1 MADDNEKDVKLN
13 FSAETTKAIE
23 NVDALQ
29 KKINDLYGT
38 VEKVNKAG
46 VNNHNTLTSRQS
58 SQVIRG
64 VGSASEAAKEVSSQ
78 SRQLE
83 GAYSSAR
90 KSGSL
95 SPSDL
100 SQLKQIIDLLHSSI
114 SQANASGVSSS
125 GRVSPVGEYG
135 QMYQGLSNMHVR
147 PSKIFLEGTN
157 REDRYSQAEDK
168 KKVQEEQ
175 RGMRRAVNHYSRSST
190 HYSDSIDT
198 TISHGKVTYNRNKE
212 LNGQYDSA
220 LGGINSQQ
228 ENVRS
233 QLEGSSRRKQD
244 IGSEMNQL
252 RQSISSG
259 KVSGDGQ
266 AEADR
271 LSKLEQ
277 EDKELAQTIANLKSF
292 NDTLKKSRQNLN
304 SAKARYDTSTESGN
318 TSVGYDPN
326 SFMGMMQRRMP
337 STVIGATATALS
349 GLKSASQ
356 SGNQSRLEAESSV
369 NADTLGSIANG
380 TGDISHRSD
389 VRYLKQLSN
398 TGINNGTDYS
408 GTQMAQFAG
417 TFTGATGNTNTS
429 AGVSAANSTSQLARF
444 TGMGT
449 SQANSLISAL
459 GTSGAIS
466 NGRNTTDLS
475 NTIAGEVYTSRMA
488 GKSPQQAQALSSIIN
503 GQVNNGVT
511 TKQAGDLAA
520 VQGMQSKYGSTM
532 QGAAGGS
539 AYSGLASVATNGF
552 NNPVS
557 RDLFGGNN
565 PKYAGVHGSAL
576 LYRDMTQ
583 ATTHPWKLGGMIKND
598 LNHFGGDKT
607 AAAANLSQLSGGKLS
622 YKQALNYVNME
633 QKGKLNKSNIESQRR
648 RDRRTGKSRN
658 QHIRRQYS
666 TQGNSTI
673 DLRISIDQRGKIA
686 MSNVGDGPRRAGNAV
701 GSHVSPLLWGAS
713 AVAGGWAG
721 SILSKGLGTLAASS
735 LGGKGASGIAD
746 IFKALK
752 GTKLGS
758 AMSSAASWFKG
769 TKAGSSVM
777 SGLGKGKSILSGFG
791 KTVKGSKF
799 GQYASKASGLF
810 RGSKILQGMKAA
822 GSASK
827 FGQYASRASGLFK
840 GSKILQ
846 GMRAA
851 GSAAKGS
858 KMFEGVSKIL
868 GGTSKFLG
876 KIATP
881 LAVAGYASDAVTD
894 KNHLKG
900 ASKGIGG
907 TIGTV
912 AGGIFGGP
920 IGAIAGGWAGEK
932 IGAGVYNVGH
942 WFHQKGSKAKKQTK
956 EYIKKNRKKGYRV
969 SKSPILGMKAAG
981 SAAKGSKMFGGASK
995 LLGGTSKF
1003 LGKIATPLA
1012 VAGYASD
1019 AITDKNHLKGASRG
1033 IGGVAGTIAGGIFGG
1048 PLGAVAGGWAGE
1060 KLGAGVYNVGHWFH
1074 QQGSKAKKQTKEYI
1088 KKNRKKGYRVS
1099 KSSILGIGSKDNNK
1113 KPKSLFQSAMTLLKG
1128 FNDMLDKAMKVIAAA
1143 KSIKTGSG
1151 SGSSGGKS
1159 GKGTGKLGNVSDSGS
1174 AVKQMVSIADAVGK
1188 ATGVKPGVV
1197 MGQLWEET
1205 GGKLSQEALKDHN
1218 FAGIKGS
1225 GGGNATDDGGT
1236 YQKFSSNKD
1245 FAKYYA
1251 KLIGGRYKSAYQQS
1265 TFYKIASSLHNKGY
1279 FTDPNIS
1286 GYAAGMRAGN
1296 SAYKKAKKKHATGG
1310 IYSTATDVGG
1320 NNVVGEDGLEAA
1332 VPLGAGHQGDT
1343 ENMLNVL
1350 AGTYGKKMVS
1360 SPEQSSTSSGVSIG
1374 HYSPNNSVV
1383 INGANKTDDE
1393 LVSKI
1398 KTLLSSMKQKD
1409 RQSLLNYYSN
1419 SYK

>member
-1 MADDNEKDVKLN
+1 MADGEKDVKLN
-13 FSAETTKAIE
+13 FSAETTRAIE
-23 NVDALQ
+23 NVDKLQ
-29 KKINDLYGT
+29 KKINDLYAT
-38 VEKVNKAG
+38 VDKVNKAG

-64 VGSASEAAKEVSSQ
+64 AGSASEAAKEVSSQ

-90 KSGSL
+90 ESGAL

-100 SQLKQIIDLLHSSI
+100 NQLKQIIDLLHSSI
-114 SQANASGVSSS
+114 SQANASGISSS

-135 QMYQGLSNMHVR
+135 QMYQNLSGMHVR
-147 PSKIFLEGTN
+147 PSKIFLEGTS
-157 REDRYSQAEDK
+157 REDRYAQANDK

-175 RGMRRAVNHYSRSST
+175 RGMRRDVNHYSRSAT
-190 HYSDSIDT
+190 HYSDSVDT
-198 TISHGKVTYNRNKE
+198 AISRGKVTYNRNQE
-212 LNGQYDSA
+212 LNGQYNSA
-220 LGGINSQQ
+220 LGGISSQQ

-233 QLEGSSRRKQD
+233 QLEGANERKQD
-244 IGSEMNQL
+244 IGSEMDQL
-252 RQSISSG
+252 RQSISQG

-271 LSKLEQ
+271 LTKLEQ
-277 EDKELAQTIANLKSF
+277 EDKELAQTIANLKAF

-318 TSVGYDPN
+318 TSIGYDPN
-326 SFMGMMQRRMP
+326 SFMGIMQRRMP
-337 STVIGATATALS
+337 STVIGATATAIS

-356 SGNQSRLEAESSV
+356 SGNQSRMEAENSV

-380 TGDISHRSD
+380 TGDIAHRSD
-389 VRYLKQLSN
+389 VKYLRQLSN
-398 TGINNGTDYS
+398 KGINNGTDYS

-417 TFTGATGNTNTS
+417 NFTGATGNTNTS

-466 NGRNTTDLS
+466 NGSNTADLS

-520 VQGMQSKYGSTM
+520 VQGMQSRYGSTM

-557 RDLFGGNN
+557 RALFGGNN

-583 ATTHPWKLGGMIKND
+583 ATTHPWKLGSMIKND
-598 LNHFGGDKT
+598 LNNFGGDKT

-633 QKGKLNKSNIESQRR
+633 QKGQLNKSNIESQRR

-686 MSNVGDGPRRAGNAV
+686 MSNAGDGARRAGNTV
-701 GSHVSPLLWGAS
+701 GSHVSPLLWGAG

-721 SILSKGLGTLAASS
+721 SILSKGLGALVMSG
-735 LGGKGASGIAD
+735 LGGKGASSIAGIS
-746 IFKALK
+746 KLLK
-752 GTKLGS
+752 GTKLGG

-791 KTVKGSKF
+791 DTVKGSKF
-799 GQYASKASGLF
+799 GQYASKAS
-810 RGSKILQGMKAA
+810 S
-822 GSASK
+822 
-827 FGQYASRASGLFK
+827 LFK
-840 GSKILQ
+840 GSKIMQ
-846 GMRAA
+846 GMKTA
-851 GSAAKGS
+851 GSAAKGG
-858 KMFEGVSKIL
+858 KMFGNASKLL

-907 TIGTV
+907 I
-912 AGGIFGGP
+912 
-920 IGAIAGGWAGEK
+920 
-932 IGAGVYNVGH
+932 
-942 WFHQKGSKAKKQTK
+942 
-956 EYIKKNRKKGYRV
+956 
-969 SKSPILGMKAAG
+969 
-981 SAAKGSKMFGGASK
+981 
-995 LLGGTSKF
+995 
-1003 LGKIATPLA
+1003 
-1012 VAGYASD
+1012 
-1019 AITDKNHLKGASRG
+1019 
-1033 IGGVAGTIAGGIFGG
+1033 AGTIAGGIFGG

-1074 QQGSKAKKQTKEYI
+1074 QQGSKAKKQNQEYI
-1088 KKNRKKGYRVS
+1088 KKARKKGYNVS
-1099 KSSILGIGSKDNNK
+1099 KSSILGIGSNDNNN

-1128 FNDMLDKAMKVIAAA
+1128 FNDMLDKAMKVVAAA
-1143 KSIKTGSG
+1143 KSIKSGSG

-1197 MGQLWEET
+1197 MGQMWEET

-1320 NNVVGEDGLEAA
+1320 NNVVGDDGLEAA

-1360 SPEQSSTSSGVSIG
+1360 SPEQSSGASSGVSIG

-1409 RQSLLNYYSN
+1409 RQSLLSYYSN

>member
-1 MADDNEKDVKLN
+1 MADDEKDVKLN
-13 FSAETTKAIE
+13 FSAETTRAIE
-23 NVDALQ
+23 NVDKLQ
-29 KKINDLYGT
+29 KKINDLYDT
-38 VEKVNKAG
+38 VDKVNKAG

-64 VGSASEAAKEVSSQ
+64 AGSASEAAKEVSSQ

-90 KSGSL
+90 ESGAL

-100 SQLKQIIDLLHSSI
+100 NQLKQIIDLLHSSI
-114 SQANASGVSSS
+114 SQANASGISSS

-135 QMYQGLSNMHVR
+135 QMYQNLSGMHVR
-147 PSKIFLEGTN
+147 PSKIFLEGTS
-157 REDRYSQAEDK
+157 REDRYAQADDK

-175 RGMRRAVNHYSRSST
+175 RGMRRGVNHYSRSAT
-190 HYSDSIDT
+190 HYSDSVDT
-198 TISHGKVTYNRNKE
+198 AISRGKVTYNRNQE
-212 LNGQYDSA
+212 LNGQYNSA
-220 LGGINSQQ
+220 LGGITSQQ

-233 QLEGSSRRKQD
+233 QLEGANGRKQD
-244 IGSEMNQL
+244 IGSEMDQL
-252 RQSISSG
+252 RQSISQG

-271 LSKLEQ
+271 LTKLEQ
-277 EDKELAQTIANLKSF
+277 EDKELAQTIANLKAF

-337 STVIGATATALS
+337 STVIGATATAIS
-349 GLKSASQ
+349 GLRSASQ
-356 SGNQSRLEAESSV
+356 SGNQSRMEAENSV

-380 TGDISHRSD
+380 TGDIAHRSD
-389 VRYLKQLSN
+389 VRYLSQLSN
-398 TGINNGTDYS
+398 KGINNGTDYT

-417 TFTGATGNTNTS
+417 NFTNATGNTNTS
-429 AGVSAANSTSQLARF
+429 AGVSAANSTSKLARF

-449 SQANSLISAL
+449 SQANALISAL

-466 NGRNTTDLS
+466 NGRNTADLS
-475 NTIAGEVYTSRMA
+475 NTIAGEVYSSRMA

-503 GQVNNGVT
+503 SQVNNGVT

-520 VQGMQSKYGSTM
+520 VQGMQAKYGSTM

-539 AYSGLASVATNGF
+539 AYTGLSSIATQGF

-557 RDLFGGNN
+557 RMLFGGNN

-583 ATTHPWKLGGMIKND
+583 ATSHPWKLGSMIKND
-598 LNHFGGDKT
+598 LNNFGGDKQ

-633 QKGKLNKSNIESQRR
+633 QKGQLNKSNIERQRN
-648 RDRRTGKSRN
+648 RDRKTGKNRN

-686 MSNVGDGPRRAGNAV
+686 MSNAGDGARRGGNAV
-701 GSHVSPLLWGAS
+701 GKVLPALAWGTAGAVGGFAGAFLKNGIGTFLTAKLL
-713 AVAGGWAG
+713 
-721 SILSKGLGTLAASS
+721 
-735 LGGKGASGIAD
+735 GKGAGGISGIS
-746 IFKALK
+746 KLLK

-758 AMSSAASWFKG
+758 AMSSAADWFKG
-769 TKAGSSVM
+769 TKAGSRVM

-791 KTVKGSKF
+791 DIVKGSKF
-799 GQYASKASGLF
+799 GQYASKASD
-810 RGSKILQGMKAA
+810 
-822 GSASK
+822 
-827 FGQYASRASGLFK
+827 LFK
-840 GSKILQ
+840 GSTIMQ
-846 GMRAA
+846 GMKTA

-858 KMFEGVSKIL
+858 KMFGGVSKL
-868 GGTSKFLG
+868 AGGASKVLG

-881 LAVAGYASDAVTD
+881 LAIAGYASDAVTD

-900 ASKGIGG
+900 ASRG
-907 TIGTV
+907 V
-912 AGGIFGGP
+912 GGI
-920 IGAIAGGWAGEK
+920 
-932 IGAGVYNVGH
+932 
-942 WFHQKGSKAKKQTK
+942 
-956 EYIKKNRKKGYRV
+956 
-969 SKSPILGMKAAG
+969 
-981 SAAKGSKMFGGASK
+981 
-995 LLGGTSKF
+995 
-1003 LGKIATPLA
+1003 
-1012 VAGYASD
+1012 
-1019 AITDKNHLKGASRG
+1019 
-1033 IGGVAGTIAGGIFGG
+1033 AGTIAGGIFGG
-1048 PLGAVAGGWAGE
+1048 PIGAVAGGWAGE

-1074 QQGSKAKKQTKEYI
+1074 QQGSKAKKQNQEYI
-1088 KKNRKKGYRVS
+1088 KKARKKGYNVS
-1099 KSSILGIGSKDNNK
+1099 KSSILGIGSNDNNN

-1128 FNDMLDKAMKVIAAA
+1128 FNDMLDKAMKVVAAA
-1143 KSIKTGSG
+1143 KSIKAGSG
-1151 SGSSGGKS
+1151 SGKSGGS
-1159 GKGTGKLGNVSDSGS
+1159 GSGGSGTGKVGKISGS
-1174 AVKQMVSIADAVGK
+1174 INDMATKIGK
-1188 ATGVKPGVV
+1188 ATGIDPRIIYSQLMLESAGGTSPVAKKDNNLAGITWNPGF
-1197 MGQLWEET
+1197 
-1205 GGKLSQEALKDHN
+1205 K
-1218 FAGIKGS
+1218 GIKGTS
-1225 GGGNATDDGGT
+1225 VGERRGPGEKGNYVHFDSL
-1236 YQKFSSNKD
+1236 QD
-1245 FAKYYA
+1245 FANYEAKYQYGKTDKSLKGIHSVSGA
-1251 KLIGGRYKSAYQQS
+1251 AAQLKKLRYYTAPESQ
-1265 TFYKIASSLHNKGY
+1265 
-1279 FTDPNIS
+1279 
-1286 GYAAGMRAGN
+1286 YAALMKTYWN
-1296 SAYKKAKKKHATGG
+1296 KYKKHATGG
-1310 IYSTATDVGG
+1310 VYSTATDVGG

-1360 SPEQSSTSSGVSIG
+1360 SPEQSSGASSGVSIG

>member
-1 MADDNEKDVKLN
+1 MADDNEKDIKLN

-23 NVDALQ
+23 NVDTLQ

-83 GAYSSAR
+83 GTYSSAR

-95 SPSDL
+95 SPSEL

-168 KKVQEEQ
+168 KQVQEGQ

-259 KVSGDGQ
+259 KVTGDGQ

-326 SFMGMMQRRMP
+326 SFMGMMQRRLP
-337 STVIGATATALS
+337 STMIGATATALS

-466 NGRNTTDLS
+466 NGRNTADLS

-539 AYSGLASVATNGF
+539 AYSGLSSVATNGF

-557 RDLFGGNN
+557 RALFGGNN

-583 ATTHPWKLGGMIKND
+583 ATTHPWKLGSMIKND
-598 LNHFGGDKT
+598 LNNFGGDKT

-633 QKGKLNKSNIESQRR
+633 QKGQLNKSNIEKQRR

-686 MSNVGDGPRRAGNAV
+686 LSNAGDGPRRAGNAV
-701 GSHVSPLLWGAS
+701 GSHVSPLLWGAG
-713 AVAGGWAG
+713 AVAGGVAG
-721 SILSKGLGTLAASS
+721 SVLTKGLGILGASS
-735 LGGKGASGIAD
+735 LGGKGASGIAG
-746 IFKALK
+746 ISKLLK
-752 GTKLGS
+752 GTKLGG
-758 AMSSAASWFKG
+758 AMSSATSWFKG

-777 SGLGKGKSILSGFG
+777 SGLGKGKSILSGVRA
-791 KTVKGSKF
+791 TAKGSKF
-799 GQYASKASGLF
+799 GQYASKASN
-810 RGSKILQGMKAA
+810 
-822 GSASK
+822 
-827 FGQYASRASGLFK
+827 LFK
-840 GSKILQ
+840 GSKIMQ
-846 GMRAA
+846 GMKTA

-858 KMFEGVSKIL
+858 KIL
-868 GGTSKFLG
+868 
-876 KIATP
+876 
-881 LAVAGYASDAVTD
+881 
-894 KNHLKG
+894 
-900 ASKGIGG
+900 
-907 TIGTV
+907 
-912 AGGIFGGP
+912 
-920 IGAIAGGWAGEK
+920 
-932 IGAGVYNVGH
+932 
-942 WFHQKGSKAKKQTK
+942 Q
-956 EYIKKNRKKGYRV
+956 
-969 SKSPILGMKAAG
+969 GMKAAG

-1019 AITDKNHLKGASRG
+1019 AITDKNHLKGASKG
-1033 IGGVAGTIAGGIFGG
+1033 TGGVAGTIAGGIFGG
-1048 PLGAVAGGWAGE
+1048 PLGALAGGWAGE

-1074 QQGSKAKKQTKEYI
+1074 QQGSQAKKQTQEYI
-1088 KKNRKKGYRVS
+1088 KKNRKKGYKVS
-1099 KSSILGIGSKDNNK
+1099 KSSILGIGSNDNNN

-1143 KSIKTGSG
+1143 KSIKSDSG
-1151 SGSSGGKS
+1151 SGSSS
-1159 GKGTGKLGNVSDSGS
+1159 SSS
-1174 AVKQMVSIADAVGK
+1174 S
-1188 ATGVKPGVV
+1188 
-1197 MGQLWEET
+1197 T
-1205 GGKLSQEALKDHN
+1205 GGGDN
-1218 FAGIKGS
+1218 VKGS
-1225 GGGNATDDGGT
+1225 KSASKNAQSIRSYIEKHLKGANSNAIAGLIGNYFQESGISPTSVSGDGGHGIGQWT
-1236 YQKFSSNKD
+1236 GARWTQLQK
-1245 FAKYYA
+1245 YA
-1251 KLIGGRYKSAYQQS
+1251 KKKGVSWKNLGLQEDFMLNGDSSSGLLKKLLKSKGSVAS
-1265 TFYKIASSLHNKGY
+1265 ATKKIMDQYEVPSAQ
-1279 FTDPNIS
+1279 
-1286 GYAAGMRAGN
+1286 YANYSNRLNGA
-1296 SAYKKAKKKHATGG
+1296 KKYGKKHATGG
-1310 IYSTATDVGG
+1310 VYSTATDVGG
-1320 NNVVGEDGLEAA
+1320 NNVVGDDGLEAA

-1350 AGTYGKKMVS
+1350 AGTYGKKMVT
-1360 SPEQSSTSSGVSIG
+1360 SPEKPAASSGVSIG

>member
-1 MADDNEKDVKLN
+1 MADGKKDVKLN
-13 FSAETTKAIE
+13 FSAETTRAIE
-23 NVDALQ
+23 NVDKLQ
-29 KKINDLYGT
+29 KKINDLYDT
-38 VEKVNKAG
+38 VDKVNKAG

-58 SQVIRG
+58 SKVIRG
-64 VGSASEAAKEVSSQ
+64 AGSASEAAKEVSSQ

-90 KSGSL
+90 ESGAL

-100 SQLKQIIDLLHSSI
+100 NQLKQIIDLLHSSI
-114 SQANASGVSSS
+114 SQANASGISSS

-135 QMYQGLSNMHVR
+135 QMYQNLSGMHVR

-157 REDRYSQAEDK
+157 REDRYAQVNNK

-175 RGMRRAVNHYSRSST
+175 RGMRRDVNHYSRSAT
-190 HYSDSIDT
+190 HYSDAVDT
-198 TISHGKVTYNRNKE
+198 AISRGKVTYNRNQE
-212 LNGQYDSA
+212 FNGQYNSA
-220 LGGINSQQ
+220 LGGITSQQ

-233 QLEGSSRRKQD
+233 QLEGANGRKQD
-244 IGSEMNQL
+244 IGSEMDQL
-252 RQSISSG
+252 RQSISKG
-259 KVSGDGQ
+259 KVSGNGK

-271 LSKLEQ
+271 LTKLEQ

-318 TSVGYDPN
+318 TSVGYNPN
-326 SFMGMMQRRMP
+326 SFMGIMQRRMP
-337 STVIGATATALS
+337 STMIGATATAIS

-356 SGNQSRLEAESSV
+356 SGKQSRMEAENSV

-389 VRYLKQLSN
+389 VKYLRQLSDK
-398 TGINNGTDYS
+398 GIKNGTDYT

-417 TFTGATGNTNTS
+417 TFTNATGNTSTS
-429 AGVSAANSTSQLARF
+429 AGVSAANSTSKLARF

-449 SQANSLISAL
+449 SQANELISVL

-466 NGRNTTDLS
+466 NGKNTSDLS
-475 NTIAGEVYTSRMA
+475 NTIAGEVYSSRMA
-488 GKSPQQAQALSSIIN
+488 GKSPQQAKALSSIIN
-503 GQVNNGVT
+503 SQVNNGIT

-520 VQGMQSKYGSTM
+520 VQGTQAKYGSTM
-532 QGAAGGS
+532 QGATGGS
-539 AYSGLASVATNGF
+539 AYTGLSSIATKGF

-557 RDLFGGNN
+557 RVLFGGNN

-583 ATTHPWKLGGMIKND
+583 ATSHPWKLGSMIKKD
-598 LNHFGGDKT
+598 LKNFGGDKQ

-633 QKGKLNKSNIESQRR
+633 QKGQLNKSHIERQRK
-648 RDRRTGKSRN
+648 RDRKRGKKRN
-658 QHIRRQYS
+658 QHIRRQYN

-686 MSNVGDGPRRAGNAV
+686 MSNAGDGARRGGNAV
-701 GSHVSPLLWGAS
+701 GKVMPALAWGVSGA
-713 AVAGGWAG
+713 VGGFAG
-721 SILSKGLGTLAASS
+721 SLLSKGVGGFLMSRLF
-735 LGGKGASGIAD
+735 GGKGAGGISS
-746 IFKALK
+746 ISKLLK

-769 TKAGSSVM
+769 TKVGSHVM
-777 SGLGKGKSILSGFG
+777 GGLGKGKSILSGFG
-791 KTVKGSKF
+791 DTFKGSKF

-810 RGSKILQGMKAA
+810 KGSTIMRGMKT
-822 GSASK
+822 
-827 FGQYASRASGLFK
+827 
-840 GSKILQ
+840 
-846 GMRAA
+846 A

-858 KMFEGVSKIL
+858 KMFGGFSKIL

-881 LAVAGYASDAVTD
+881 LAVAGYASDAVTN

-907 TIGTV
+907 I
-912 AGGIFGGP
+912 
-920 IGAIAGGWAGEK
+920 
-932 IGAGVYNVGH
+932 
-942 WFHQKGSKAKKQTK
+942 
-956 EYIKKNRKKGYRV
+956 
-969 SKSPILGMKAAG
+969 
-981 SAAKGSKMFGGASK
+981 
-995 LLGGTSKF
+995 
-1003 LGKIATPLA
+1003 
-1012 VAGYASD
+1012 
-1019 AITDKNHLKGASRG
+1019 
-1033 IGGVAGTIAGGIFGG
+1033 AGTIAGGIFGG

-1074 QQGSKAKKQTKEYI
+1074 RQGSKAKKQNQEYI
-1088 KKNRKKGYRVS
+1088 KKARKKGYSVS
-1099 KSSILGIGSKDNNK
+1099 KSSILGIGSNDNNK

-1128 FNDMLDKAMKVIAAA
+1128 FNDMLDKAMKVVAAA
-1143 KSIKTGSG
+1143 KSIKFGSG
-1151 SGSSGGKS
+1151 SGKSGGSSSGGS
-1159 GKGTGKLGNVSDSGS
+1159 GTGKVGKVSGS
-1174 AVKQMVSIADAVGK
+1174 INDMATKIGK
-1188 ATGVKPGVV
+1188 ATGIDPRIIYS
-1197 MGQLWEET
+1197 QLMLESS
-1205 GGKLSQEALKDHN
+1205 GGTSPVAKKDN
-1218 FAGIKGS
+1218 NLAGITWNSSLSKVKGASKGS
-1225 GGGNATDDGGT
+1225 SRGAEGGNYARFDSL
-1236 YQKFSSNKD
+1236 QD
-1245 FAKYYA
+1245 FANYEAKYQYGKKDKSLKGIHSA
-1251 KLIGGRYKSAYQQS
+1251 SGAAAQLKKLGYYTAPESHYTSLMKSYWDK
-1265 TFYKIASSLHNKGY
+1265 Y
-1279 FTDPNIS
+1279 
-1286 GYAAGMRAGN
+1286 
-1296 SAYKKAKKKHATGG
+1296 KKHATGG

-1320 NNVVGEDGLEAA
+1320 NNIVGEDGLEAA

-1343 ENMLNVL
+1343 ESMLNIL
-1350 AGTYGKKMVS
+1350 AGTYGKKMVT
-1360 SPEQSSTSSGVSIG
+1360 SPEQSSDTSSGVSIG

>member
-1 MADDNEKDVKLN
+1 MADDNEKDIKLN
-13 FSAETTKAIE
+13 FSAETAKAIE
-23 NVDALQ
+23 HVDTLQ
-29 KKINDLYGT
+29 KKINELYGT
-38 VEKVNKAG
+38 VDKVNKAG
-46 VNNHNTLTSRQS
+46 INNHNTLTSRQS
-58 SQVIRG
+58 SQVVRG
-64 VGSASEAAKEVSSQ
+64 VGSASEAAKEVSGQ
-78 SRQLE
+78 FRQLE
-83 GAYSSAR
+83 GTYSSAR

-95 SPSDL
+95 SPSEL
-100 SQLKQIIDLLHSSI
+100 SELKQIIDLLHSSI
-114 SQANASGVSSS
+114 SQANANGVSSS
-125 GRVSPVGEYG
+125 GRVAPVGEYG
-135 QMYQGLSNMHVR
+135 QMYQNLSNMHVR

-157 REDRYSQAEDK
+157 REDRYSQVEAK
-168 KKVQEEQ
+168 KQVQEEQ
-175 RGMRRAVNHYSRSST
+175 RGMRRDVNHYSRSST

-198 TISHGKVTYNRNKE
+198 AISRGKVTYNRNKE

-233 QLEGSSRRKQD
+233 QLEGASRHKQD
-244 IGSEMNQL
+244 IGSEMDQL

-259 KVSGDGQ
+259 NVSGDGQ

-271 LSKLEQ
+271 LTKLEQ

-292 NDTLKKSRQNLN
+292 NDTLKKSRENLN
-304 SAKARYDTSTESGN
+304 SAKARYDNSTESGN

-349 GLKSASQ
+349 GLRSASQ

-398 TGINNGTDYS
+398 TGISNGTAYS

-417 TFTGATGNTNTS
+417 NFTGATGNTNTS

-449 SQANSLISAL
+449 SQANALISAL

-466 NGRNTTDLS
+466 NGSNTAELN

-488 GKSPQQAQALSSIIN
+488 GKSPQQAQALSSIIS
-503 GQVNNGVT
+503 GQVTKGVT

-520 VQGMQSKYGSTM
+520 IQGMQSRYGSTM

-557 RDLFGGNN
+557 RALFGGNN

-583 ATTHPWKLGGMIKND
+583 ATTHPWKLGGMIKTD

-633 QKGKLNKSNIESQRR
+633 QKGQLNKSNIESQRR
-648 RDRRTGKSRN
+648 RDQRTGKSRN

-686 MSNVGDGPRRAGNAV
+686 MSNAGDGPRRAGNAV

-713 AVAGGWAG
+713 AVAGGWAS
-721 SILSKGLGTLAASS
+721 SILFKGLGTLAASS
-735 LGGKGASGIAD
+735 LVGKGASGIGD

-752 GTKLGS
+752 GTKLGG
-758 AMSSAASWFKG
+758 AISSATSWFKG

-791 KTVKGSKF
+791 DTVKGSKF
-799 GQYASKASGLF
+799 GQYASKAF
-810 RGSKILQGMKAA
+810 D
-822 GSASK
+822 
-827 FGQYASRASGLFK
+827 LFK
-840 GSKILQ
+840 GSKIMQ
-846 GMRAA
+846 GMKTA

-858 KMFEGVSKIL
+858 KMFGNASRFGQYASKASNLFKGSKIMQGMKTAGSAAKGSKMFGGASKFL
-868 GGTSKFLG
+868 GGASKVLG

-900 ASKGIGG
+900 ASKGAGG
-907 TIGTV
+907 VIGTV

-920 IGAIAGGWAGEK
+920 LGAIAGGWAGEK
-932 IGAGVYNVGH
+932 IGAGVYDVGH
-942 WFHQKGSKAKKQTK
+942 WFSQQGSKSKKQTQEYLKNARKKGSKALS
-956 EYIKKNRKKGYRV
+956 I
-969 SKSPILGMKAAG
+969 
-981 SAAKGSKMFGGASK
+981 
-995 LLGGTSKF
+995 
-1003 LGKIATPLA
+1003 
-1012 VAGYASD
+1012 
-1019 AITDKNHLKGASRG
+1019 
-1033 IGGVAGTIAGGIFGG
+1033 
-1048 PLGAVAGGWAGE
+1048 
-1060 KLGAGVYNVGHWFH
+1060 
-1074 QQGSKAKKQTKEYI
+1074 
-1088 KKNRKKGYRVS
+1088 S
-1099 KSSILGIGSKDNNK
+1099 KSSILGIGSNDNNN

-1128 FNDMLDKAMKVIAAA
+1128 FNDMLDKAMKVVAAA
-1143 KSIKTGSG
+1143 KSIHLGK
-1151 SGSSGGKS
+1151 GSSSGKS
-1159 GKGTGKLGNVSDSGS
+1159 GGSGTGKVGKISGS
-1174 AVKQMVSIADAVGK
+1174 INDMATKIGK
-1188 ATGVKPGVV
+1188 ATGIDPRIIYS
-1197 MGQLWEET
+1197 QLMLESARGT
-1205 GGKLSQEALKDHN
+1205 SSVAKHDNNL
-1218 FAGIKGS
+1218 AGITWNSGFRNVKGAS
-1225 GGGNATDDGGT
+1225 VGERRGPGEPGH
-1236 YQKFSSNKD
+1236 YVHFKSLQD
-1245 FAKYYA
+1245 FANYEAKHQYGQTDKSLKGIHSADGAAKQLKKLGYYTA
-1251 KLIGGRYKSAYQQS
+1251 PEPS
-1265 TFYKIASSLHNKGY
+1265 
-1279 FTDPNIS
+1279 
-1286 GYAAGMRAGN
+1286 YAASMKTYWN
-1296 SAYKKAKKKHATGG
+1296 KYKKKHATGG
-1310 IYSTATDVGG
+1310 IYSTATNVGG
-1320 NNVVGEDGLEAA
+1320 NNIVGEDGLEAA

-1343 ENMLNVL
+1343 EHMLNVL
-1350 AGTYGKKMVS
+1350 AGTYGKKMVT
-1360 SPEQSSTSSGVSIG
+1360 SPEKSAASSGVSIG

-1383 INGANKTDDE
+1383 INGANKTDNE

>member
-23 NVDALQ
+23 NVDTLQ
-29 KKINDLYGT
+29 KKINDLYKT
-38 VEKVNKAG
+38 VDKVNKAG
-46 VNNHNTLTSRQS
+46 INNHNTLTSRQS

-95 SPSDL
+95 SPSEL
-100 SQLKQIIDLLHSSI
+100 SQLKQMIDLLHSSI
-114 SQANASGVSSS
+114 SQANANGVSSS

-135 QMYQGLSNMHVR
+135 QMYQNLSNMHVR

-157 REDRYSQAEDK
+157 REDRYSQVEAK
-168 KKVQEEQ
+168 KQVQEEQ

-198 TISHGKVTYNRNKE
+198 AISRGKVTYNRNKE

-228 ENVRS
+228 ENVHS
-233 QLEGSSRRKQD
+233 QLEGASRRKQD

-252 RQSISSG
+252 RQSISNG
-259 KVSGDGQ
+259 NVSGDGQ

-292 NDTLKKSRQNLN
+292 NDTLKKSRENLN
-304 SAKARYDTSTESGN
+304 SAKARYENSTENGK

-349 GLKSASQ
+349 GLRSASQ

-380 TGDISHRSD
+380 TGEISHRSD
-389 VRYLKQLSN
+389 VSYLKQLSN
-398 TGINNGTDYS
+398 TGISNGTDYS

-417 TFTGATGNTNTS
+417 NFTGATGNTNTS

-466 NGRNTTDLS
+466 NGSNTADLN

-532 QGAAGGS
+532 QGTAGGS

-557 RDLFGGNN
+557 RALFGGNN

-633 QKGKLNKSNIESQRR
+633 QKGQLNKSNIENQKR

-686 MSNVGDGPRRAGNAV
+686 MSNAGDGPRRAGNAV
-701 GSHVSPLLWGAS
+701 GSHISPLLWGAGT
-713 AVAGGWAG
+713 VAGGWAG
-721 SILSKGLGTLAASS
+721 SVLTKGLGTLVASS
-735 LGGKGASGIAD
+735 LGGKGVSSIAD
-746 IFKALK
+746 TFKLLK
-752 GTKLGS
+752 GTKLGG

-769 TKAGSSVM
+769 TKAGSSVIR
-777 SGLGKGKSILSGFG
+777 GLGKGKSILSGFG
-791 KTVKGSKF
+791 DTVKGSKF
-799 GQYASKASGLF
+799 GQYASKASDLF
-810 RGSKILQGMKAA
+810 KGSKLLQGIKTA
-822 GSASK
+822 GSVAKDSKMFGGVSK
-827 FGQYASRASGLFK
+827 FGQYASKASSLFK
-840 GSKILQ
+840 GSKLLQGVKTAGSVAKDSKLFGHASKFGQYTSKASSLFKGSKLLQ
-846 GMRAA
+846 GMKTA
-851 GSAAKGS
+851 GNAAK
-858 KMFEGVSKIL
+858 
-868 GGTSKFLG
+868 
-876 KIATP
+876 
-881 LAVAGYASDAVTD
+881 D
-894 KNHLKG
+894 
-900 ASKGIGG
+900 
-907 TIGTV
+907 
-912 AGGIFGGP
+912 
-920 IGAIAGGWAGEK
+920 
-932 IGAGVYNVGH
+932 
-942 WFHQKGSKAKKQTK
+942 
-956 EYIKKNRKKGYRV
+956 
-969 SKSPILGMKAAG
+969 
-981 SAAKGSKMFGGASK
+981 SKMFGGASK
-995 LLGGTSKF
+995 LLGGTSKL
-1003 LGKIATPLA
+1003 LGKIATPLTI
-1012 VAGYASD
+1012 AGYASD
-1019 AITDKNHLKGASRG
+1019 AITDKNHVKGASKG
-1033 IGGVAGTIAGGIFGG
+1033 IGGTVGTIAGGIFGG

-1060 KLGAGVYNVGHWFH
+1060 KLGAGVYDVGHWFGH
-1074 QQGSKAKKQTKEYI
+1074 KVKGMFSQQGSKAKKRNQEYI
-1088 KKNRKKGYRVS
+1088 KNIRKKSPNIS
-1099 KSSILGIGSKDNNK
+1099 KSSILGIGSNDNNN

-1128 FNDMLDKAMKVIAAA
+1128 FNDMLDKAMKVVAAA
-1143 KSIKTGSG
+1143 KSINLGKGSSSG
-1151 SGSSGGKS
+1151 NSSGSSS
-1159 GKGTGKLGNVSDSGS
+1159 SSSSGTGK
-1174 AVKQMVSIADAVGK
+1174 VGK
-1188 ATGVKPGVV
+1188 ISGNINDMATKIGKASGIDPKIIYS
-1197 MGQLWEET
+1197 QLMLESA
-1205 GGKLSQEALKDHN
+1205 GGTSGPAKHDNNL
-1218 FAGIKGS
+1218 AGITWNSSFKNVKGTS
-1225 GGGNATDDGGT
+1225 VGEKRPPSEGGN
-1236 YQKFSSNKD
+1236 YVHFKSLQD
-1245 FAKYYA
+1245 FANYEAKSQYGKTDKSLKGIHSLSAAAA
-1251 KLIGGRYKSAYQQS
+1251 KLKSLGYYTDTQS
-1265 TFYKIASSLHNKGY
+1265 HYESLMGHYWNKY
-1279 FTDPNIS
+1279 
-1286 GYAAGMRAGN
+1286 
-1296 SAYKKAKKKHATGG
+1296 KKHATGG
-1310 IYSTATDVGG
+1310 IYSTATNVGG
-1320 NNVVGEDGLEAA
+1320 NNIVGDDGLEAA

-1343 ENMLNVL
+1343 ENMLNVI
-1350 AGTYGKKMVS
+1350 AGTYGKKMVT
-1360 SPEQSSTSSGVSIG
+1360 SPEKSAASSGVSIG
-1374 HYSPNNSVV
+1374 HYSPNNNVV
-1383 INGANKTDDE
+1383 INGANKTDDA